1 MTFSRAKRGMP
12 RGTPPLH
19 MTATAPAKRLV
30 LLALAA
36 LLVVCVFAGS
46 ASGRAAGIRFVAG
59 QKRIVQGNTMMLS
72 IRVSPANTQCALTVR
87 YKGGETQNGLPVV
100 TPVGGRATWRWRVPR
115 TVEPGPAKLSVW
127 CPGAGR
133 ASRTLTVIGGVIP
146 AKIQVVKSGWSER
159 PYPFG
164 GTGVSYGVILS
175 NTSPQQDAMD
185 VTALVNFVMADN
197 RLIGSATV
205 RVSNIAAGTQH
216 AMGGELHFPAGAP
229 IARLEVVVTIG
240 KRGPATRGKP
250 GLSQIRVMPSIFEP
264 QWAGSVEGEIQND
277 SAKRTLQSAEL
288 SGVIL
293 DAAGNVIG
301 GGSGYGGASLPPA
314 ARVFFKIENGMRP
327 ISMSRVA
334 SALVS
339 VVPTYK
345 TP

>member
-1 MTFSRAKRGMP
+1 MAPAARRP
-12 RGTPPLH
+12 
-19 MTATAPAKRLV
+19 MTATNPAKRV
-30 LLALAA
+30 LLFALAA
-36 LLVVCVFAGS
+36 IVAVCAFAGS
-46 ASGRAAGIRFVAG
+46 ASGRAEGIHFVAG
-59 QKRIVQGNTMMLS
+59 QKRIVQGNQVTLS

-87 YKGGETQNGLPVV
+87 YKGGETQSGLPIV
-100 TPVGGRATWRWRVPR
+100 TPVGGRATWRWKVPR
-115 TVEPGPAKLSVW
+115 TVEPGPARMSVW

-146 AKIQVVKSGWSER
+146 ARIQVVKSGWSER

-164 GTGVSYGVILS
+164 GTGVSYGVILA
-175 NTSPQQDAMD
+175 NTSPQQDAQD
-185 VTALVNFVMADN
+185 VTVLVNFVMSDN

-205 RVSNIAAGTQH
+205 HVSNIAAGTQH
-216 AMGGELHFPAGAP
+216 AMGGELQFPGGAP
-229 IARLEVVVTIG
+229 INRLEVVVTIG
-240 KRGPATRGKP
+240 KRGPATHGKP
-250 GLSQIRVMPSIFEP
+250 GLSQVRVMPSIFEP
-264 QWAGSVEGEIQND
+264 AWAGSIEGEIQND
-277 SAKRTLQSAEL
+277 SPKRTLQSAEL

-293 DAAGNVIG
+293 DAGGNIIG

-339 VVPTYK
+339 VVPTYR

>member
-1 MTFSRAKRGMP
+1 MP

-19 MTATAPAKRLV
+19 MTATAPTKRFL
-30 LLALAA
+30 LLAFAA

-46 ASGRAAGIRFVAG
+46 ASGRAEGIHFVAG

-87 YKGGETQNGLPVV
+87 YKGGDTQNGLPIV

-164 GTGVSYGVILS
+164 GTGVSYGVILA
-175 NTSPQQDAMD
+175 NTSPEQDAQD
-185 VTALVNFVMADN
+185 VTVLVNFVMADN

-205 RVSNIAAGTQH
+205 HVSDIAAGTQH
-216 AMGGELHFPAGAP
+216 AMGGELQFPGGAP

-240 KRGPATRGKP
+240 KRAPATHGKP

-264 QWAGSVEGEIQND
+264 QWAGSIEGEIQND
-277 SAKRTLQSAEL
+277 SPKRTLQSAEL

-293 DAAGNVIG
+293 DGAGNVIG
-301 GGSGYGGASLPPA
+301 GATGYGAASLPPA
-314 ARVFFKIENGMRP
+314 ARVFFKIENGLRP

-339 VVPTYK
+339 VVPTYR